1 MFNRVRGL
9 FARYADRH
17 LSLMSPGHPLPEVD
31 GAPVGYLDSATV
43 HGNRIRFDGWT
54 TADQL
59 LLSWQGGHVAQRP
72 HLRRKDVENLLAT
85 GPEVGFA
92 VEAPLFCGPYEITL
106 WFGSAELSCRL
117 AEPPVQTLLRARRR
131 LFWRFARD
139 LAAATPDLLGW
150 AATRNPVCRARI
162 KARLNLDAIPQAGP
176 MIPDLFSTPSSD
188 APSPAAQ
195 TPITIVLPVY
205 NAFDLLAEV
214 LHRVTAH
221 TDLPWRLIL
230 IEDCSTDARV
240 RPFLQDWARP
250 RTDRVHLLENE
261 SNQGFIRSVN
271 RGLAMALD
279 LGDHVVLLNSDA
291 FVPQGW
297 ASRLVAPFQTHDTV
311 ASVTPMSNDA
321 EIFSVPAICT
331 RSVLRP
337 GEGDAI
343 DAVARRFNPETSLA
357 TAPTGVGFCMAMH
370 IDYLRQVPDL
380 DTIFGRGYGEEVDWC
395 QKTHALG
402 GRHLGLPGLF
412 VEHRGGESFGSAD
425 KLALVQK
432 NNAIVAHRY
441 PTYDRDVQEFIQADP
456 LISGRVAL
464 AMGFVAARASGA
476 VPVYLAHSLGGG
488 AEHYLQ
494 DRISADLARGVSSV
508 IIRVGGAHRF
518 QIELRTEAG
527 ETSGTT
533 DDLDLLDQLVGVLG
547 QKRIIYSCGVGD
559 RDPVELPS
567 ILRALRNRAAGDH
580 IEVLIHDFFPVSPS
594 YCLLDRD
601 GCYRGPVTAD
611 RQDAAHVARRADK
624 TKVGLDEWQSAWGAL
639 LTDAVQVTVFSTDSR
654 AQMLAA
660 YPQIADKLD
669 VVPHKLLATV
679 PVLPQ
684 PGGDTRVIGVL
695 GNIGKQKGAALLQH
709 LAGTLQSRSDLRVA
723 LIGNID
729 PAYALPS
736 SVPIHGNYH
745 LDDLPSLAKRYGI
758 TCWLIPSIWPETFSY
773 TTHECLATG
782 LPVFAFDIGAQ
793 GDAVRKTANGY
804 PIDFAPGQD
813 LVQNVLQRIECI
825 GSSDDE

>member
-17 LSLMSPGHPLPEVD
+17 LSVTSPGHPLPEVD
-31 GAPVGYLDSATV
+31 GSPIGYLDSASV

-54 TADQL
+54 TADQIL
-59 LLSWQGGHVAQRP
+59 LAWQGGQIAQRP
-72 HLRRKDVENLLAT
+72 HLRREDVDNLLAT
-85 GPEVGFA
+85 GTDVGFA

-106 WFGSAELSCRL
+106 RFGSAEVSCRL
-117 AEPPVQTLLRARRR
+117 QEPPVNTLLRARRR

-139 LAAATPDLLGW
+139 MATAAPDVIGW
-150 AATRNPVCRARI
+150 VVTRNPAYRARI
-162 KARLNLDAIPQAGP
+162 KARLDLDAIPQAGP
-176 MIPDLFSTPSSD
+176 MISDLFHIASDD
-188 APSPAAQ
+188 APPPTVQ
-195 TPITIVLPVY
+195 DQITIVLPVY

-214 LHRVTAH
+214 LHRVVVH

-230 IEDCSTDARV
+230 IEDCSTDPRV
-240 RPFLQDWARP
+240 RPFLQNWSRD
-250 RTDRVHLLENE
+250 RTDQVHLLEND
-261 SNQGFIRSVN
+261 SNLGFIRSVN
-271 RGLAMALD
+271 RGLAMALEW
-279 LGDHVVLLNSDA
+279 GGHVVLLNSDA
-291 FVPQGW
+291 FVPQNW
-297 ASRLVAPFQTHDTV
+297 ASRLIAPFKSHENV
-311 ASVTPMSNDA
+311 ASITPMSNDA

-331 RSVLRP
+331 RTELVP

-343 DAVARRFNPETSLA
+343 DAVAQRLNSEATLA
-357 TAPTGVGFCMAMH
+357 AAPTGVGFCMAMH
-370 IDYLRQVPDL
+370 VDYLRQVPAL

-395 QKTHALG
+395 QKTRALG

-432 NNAIVAHRY
+432 NNALVAHRY

-456 LISGRVAL
+456 LISARVAL
-464 AMGFVAARASGA
+464 ALAFVAARASGA

-488 AEHYLQ
+488 AENYLQ

-508 IIRVGGAHRF
+508 IIRVGGPQRF
-518 QIELRTEAG
+518 QIELRADAG

-533 DDLDLLDQLVGVLG
+533 SDLDLLSQLIGVLR

-559 RDPVELPS
+559 QDPVELPS
-567 ILRALRNRAAGDH
+567 ILRSLCDAASGDE

-601 GCYRGPVTAD
+601 GIYRGPVTAD
-611 RQDAAHVARRADK
+611 RMDSAHVARRADK
-624 TKVGLDEWQSAWGAL
+624 SKVTLGEWQSAWGAL
-639 LTDAVQVTVFSTDSR
+639 LTDATQITVFSNDSR
-654 AQMLAA
+654 TQMLAA
-660 YPQIADKLD
+660 YPQIDEKLR
-669 VVPHKLLATV
+669 VVPHKLLAKV

-695 GNIGKQKGAALLQH
+695 GNIGKQKGAAILQR
-709 LAGTLQSRSDLRVA
+709 LAEALQSRSDLRVV
-723 LIGNID
+723 LVGNID
-729 PAYALPS
+729 PAYALPP

-745 LDDLPSLAKRYGI
+745 LDDLPTLAKRYGI

-793 GDAVRKTANGY
+793 GDAVRNASNGY
-804 PIDFAPGQD
+804 LIDFASEQD
-813 LVQNVLQRIECI
+813 LVQNTLQRVEST
-825 GSSDDE
+825 GFPSDE